1 MEEVFPKEAKIIP
14 LVKVNQKQK
23 TLIDKVVEEADQEK
37 NKPTETAKTSTA
49 KVRAKTKTVKTDT
62 VTKQITAKKNKIKE
76 RTARVESCTR
86 KQTHLARKCIVR
98 EQ

>member
-1 MEEVFPKEAKIIP
+1 VEEVLPKEAKIIP

-37 NKPTETAKTSTA
+37 NKPTETAKTNTA
-49 KVRAKTKTVKTDT
+49 KVRVKTKTVKTDT
-62 VTKQITAKKNKIKE
+62 ATKRITANKNKIKE
-76 RTARVESCTR
+76 RTARVDCTR